1 MFNRLK
7 FIFLLTTLILYSTSC
22 YTQNLTQKDL
32 ELKRISLVNE
42 IKNIQKLINNSKG
55 EKKLVLENIE
65 NLNYKLDLQ
74 NEIIKIT
81 NNELNIISVS
91 IRNNQ
96 ESINQLQKSQQI
108 LKSQYSE
115 MILKSYKTRSK
126 TGKLMFIFSSV
137 NFQQALKRIQYFK
150 QYSEFQNNQLQKIA
164 VNTKE
169 LKSLANKLNNDKNL
183 QLKLVSDNKKTKN
196 NINLEI
202 SKKNNL
208 LNFISNNQTKYLREI
223 KLKQQKTAKIDKEIE
238 KIIAK
243 AIAESNR
250 KKNTSSKLFALT
262 PEAKILSNN
271 FISNKG
277 KLPWPVEKGYISLK
291 YGKQP
296 HPIVKTATIQSNGIR
311 IITASFQKARTIF
324 NGTVYRIISS
334 KNGSK
339 TILIQHGNFFTVYK
353 NLSDIYVKKGDKV
366 STKQELGQI
375 ITNKSSGQTILS
387 FSLFRD
393 NKTENPLLWIGKK

>member
-7 FIFLLTTLILYSTSC
+7 FIFSLTTLILYNTFC
-22 YTQNLTQKDL
+22 YAQNLSQKDL
-32 ELKRISLVNE
+32 ELKRIDLVNE
-42 IKNIQKLINNSKG
+42 IKNIQKLINNSKD
-55 EKKLVLENIE
+55 ERKLAVENIE

-96 ESINQLQKSQQI
+96 EAINLLKKSQQS
-108 LKSQYSE
+108 LKSQYAE

-164 VNTKE
+164 INTKE

-183 QLKLVSDNKKTKN
+183 QLKLISDNQNVKN
-196 NINLEI
+196 NISQELSN
-202 SKKNNL
+202 KNNL
-208 LNFISNNQTKYLREI
+208 LNFISKNQTKYVREI
-223 KLKQQKTAKIDKEIE
+223 KLKQQKTAKIDREIE
-238 KIIAK
+238 KIIAR
-243 AIAESNR
+243 AIAESKR
-250 KKNTSSKLFALT
+250 KKNTSSNLFTLT
-262 PEAKILSNN
+262 PEAKLLSNN

-277 KLPWPVEKGYISLK
+277 KLPWPVQKGYISLK

-296 HPIVKTATIQSNGIR
+296 HPVVKTATIQSNGIR
-311 IITASFQKARTIF
+311 IITASSQKARTIF
-324 NGTVYRIISS
+324 NGTIYRIISS

-353 NLSDIYVKKGDKV
+353 NLSTIYVNKGDKV
-366 STKQELGQI
+366 FTKQEIGLI
-375 ITNKSSGQTILS
+375 MTNKNSGQTILS
-387 FSLFRD
+387 FSLFKD
-393 NKTENPLLWIGKK
+393 NKTENPLFWIGKK

>member
-7 FIFLLTTLILYSTSC
+7 FIYLLTTLILYSTSC

-42 IKNIQKLINNSKG
+42 IKNIQKLINNSKD

>member
-22 YTQNLTQKDL
+22 YAQNLTQKDL

-42 IKNIQKLINNSKG
+42 IKNIQKLINNSKD

-183 QLKLVSDNKKTKN
+183 QLKLVSDNKKIKN

-202 SKKNNL
+202 SNKNNL

-223 KLKQQKTAKIDKEIE
+223 KMKQQKTAKIDKEIE

-311 IITASFQKARTIF
+311 IITASSQKARTIF

>member
-22 YTQNLTQKDL
+22 YAQNLTQKDL

-65 NLNYKLDLQ
+65 NLNYKLELQ

-250 KKNTSSKLFALT
+250 NKNTSSKLFALT

>member
-22 YTQNLTQKDL
+22 YAQNLSQKDL
-32 ELKRISLVNE
+32 ELKRIGLVKE
-42 IKNIQKLINNSKG
+42 IKNIQKLINNSKD

-96 ESINQLQKSQQI
+96 ESINKLQKSQQI

-183 QLKLVSDNKKTKN
+183 QLKLVSDNKKIKN

-202 SKKNNL
+202 SNKNNL

-311 IITASFQKARTIF
+311 IITASSQKARTIF

>member
-1 MFNRLK
+1 M
-7 FIFLLTTLILYSTSC
+7 YSTSC
-22 YTQNLTQKDL
+22 YAQNLTQKDL

-164 VNTKE
+164 INTKE

-183 QLKLVSDNKKTKN
+183 QLKLISDNQNVKN
-196 NINLEI
+196 NISQELSN
-202 SKKNNL
+202 KNNL
-208 LNFISNNQTKYLREI
+208 LNFISKNQTKYVREI
-223 KLKQQKTAKIDKEIE
+223 KLKQQKTAKIDREIE
-238 KIIAK
+238 KIIAR
-243 AIAESNR
+243 AIAESKR
-250 KKNTSSKLFALT
+250 KKNTSSNLFTLT
-262 PEAKILSNN
+262 
-271 FISNKG
+271 FI
-277 KLPWPVEKGYISLK
+277 Y
-291 YGKQP
+291 
-296 HPIVKTATIQSNGIR
+296 
-311 IITASFQKARTIF
+311 
-324 NGTVYRIISS
+324 
-334 KNGSK
+334 
-339 TILIQHGNFFTVYK
+339 
-353 NLSDIYVKKGDKV
+353 
-366 STKQELGQI
+366 
-375 ITNKSSGQTILS
+375 
-387 FSLFRD
+387 
-393 NKTENPLLWIGKK
+393 

>member
-1 MFNRLK
+1 MFNKLK
-7 FIFLLTTLILYSTSC
+7 FIFLLTTLILYSKSC
-22 YTQNLTQKDL
+22 YAQNLSQKDL
-32 ELKRISLVNE
+32 ELKRIGLVKE
-42 IKNIQKLINNSKG
+42 IKNIQKLINNSKD

-183 QLKLVSDNKKTKN
+183 QLKLVSDNKKIKN

-202 SKKNNL
+202 SNKNNL

-238 KIIAK
+238 KIIAR
-243 AIAESNR
+243 AIAESNK

-262 PEAKILSNN
+262 PEAKLLSNN

-296 HPIVKTATIQSNGIR
+296 HPVVKTATIQSNGIR
-311 IITASFQKARTIF
+311 IITASSQKARTIF

-366 STKQELGQI
+366 STKQELAQI

>member
-1 MFNRLK
+1 
-7 FIFLLTTLILYSTSC
+7 LYSTSC

-183 QLKLVSDNKKTKN
+183 QLKLVSDNKKIKN

>member
-22 YTQNLTQKDL
+22 YAQNLTQKDL

-42 IKNIQKLINNSKG
+42 IKNIQKLINNSKD
-55 EKKLVLENIE
+55 EKKLVLEKIE

-183 QLKLVSDNKKTKN
+183 QLKLVSDNKKIKN

-202 SKKNNL
+202 SNKNNL

>member
-7 FIFLLTTLILYSTSC
+7 FIFLLTTLILYNTFC
-22 YTQNLTQKDL
+22 YAQNLSQKDL
-32 ELKRISLVNE
+32 ELKRIDLVNE
-42 IKNIQKLINNSKG
+42 IKNIQKLINNSKD
-55 EKKLVLENIE
+55 ERKLAVENIE

-96 ESINQLQKSQQI
+96 EAINQLKKSQQI
-108 LKSQYSE
+108 LKSQYTQ

-164 VNTKE
+164 INTKE

-183 QLKLVSDNKKTKN
+183 QLKLISDNQNVKN
-196 NINLEI
+196 NISQELSN
-202 SKKNNL
+202 KNNL
-208 LNFISNNQTKYLREI
+208 LNFISKNQTKYVREI
-223 KLKQQKTAKIDKEIE
+223 KLKQQKTAKIDREIE
-238 KIIAK
+238 KIIAR
-243 AIAESNR
+243 AIAESKR
-250 KKNTSSKLFALT
+250 KKNTSSNLFTLT
-262 PEAKILSNN
+262 PEAKLLSNN

-277 KLPWPVEKGYISLK
+277 KLPWPVQKGYVSLK

-296 HPIVKTATIQSNGIR
+296 HPVVKTATIQSNGIR
-311 IITASFQKARTIF
+311 IITASSQKARTIF
-324 NGTVYRIISS
+324 NGTIYRIISS

-353 NLSDIYVKKGDKV
+353 NLSTIYVNKGDKV
-366 STKQELGQI
+366 FTKQEIGLI
-375 ITNKSSGQTILS
+375 MTNKNSGQTILS
-387 FSLFRD
+387 FSLFKD
-393 NKTENPLLWIGKK
+393 NKTENPLFWIGKK

>member
-7 FIFLLTTLILYSTSC
+7 FIFSLTTLILYNTFC
-22 YTQNLTQKDL
+22 YAQNLSQKDL
-32 ELKRISLVNE
+32 ELKRIDLVNE
-42 IKNIQKLINNSKG
+42 IKNIQKLINNSKD
-55 EKKLVLENIE
+55 ERKLAVENIE

-96 ESINQLQKSQQI
+96 EAINLLKKSQQS
-108 LKSQYSE
+108 LKSQYAE

-126 TGKLMFIFSSV
+126 IGKLMFIFSSV

-164 VNTKE
+164 INTKE

-183 QLKLVSDNKKTKN
+183 QLKLISDNQNVKN
-196 NINLEI
+196 NISQELSN
-202 SKKNNL
+202 KNNL
-208 LNFISNNQTKYLREI
+208 LNFISKNQTKYVREI
-223 KLKQQKTAKIDKEIE
+223 KLKQQKTAKIDREIE
-238 KIIAK
+238 KIIAR
-243 AIAESNR
+243 AIAESKR
-250 KKNTSSKLFALT
+250 KKNTSSNLFTLT
-262 PEAKILSNN
+262 PEAKLLSNN

-277 KLPWPVEKGYISLK
+277 KLPWPVQKGYVSLK

-296 HPIVKTATIQSNGIR
+296 HPVVKTATIQSNGIR
-311 IITASFQKARTIF
+311 IITASSQKARTIF
-324 NGTVYRIISS
+324 NGTIYRIISS

-353 NLSDIYVKKGDKV
+353 NLSTIYVNKGDKV
-366 STKQELGQI
+366 FTKQEIGLI
-375 ITNKSSGQTILS
+375 MTNKNSGQTILS
-387 FSLFRD
+387 FSLFKD
-393 NKTENPLLWIGKK
+393 NKTENPLFWIGKK

>member
-42 IKNIQKLINNSKG
+42 IKNIQKLINNSKD

-183 QLKLVSDNKKTKN
+183 QLKLVSDNKKIKN

>member
-42 IKNIQKLINNSKG
+42 IKNIQKLINNSKD

-108 LKSQYSE
+108 LKSQYAK

-150 QYSEFQNNQLQKIA
+150 QYSEFQNNQLKKIA

-183 QLKLVSDNKKTKN
+183 QLKLVSDNKKIKN

-375 ITNKSSGQTILS
+375 ITNKNSGQTILS

>member
-7 FIFLLTTLILYSTSC
+7 FIFLLTTLTLNITSS
-22 YTQNLTQKDL
+22 YAQNLSQKDL
-32 ELKRISLVNE
+32 EFKKTALVKE
-42 IKNIQKLINNSKG
+42 IKNIQKLINNSKD
-55 EKKLVLENIE
+55 ERKLVVENIE

-96 ESINQLQKSQQI
+96 EAINQLKKSQQI
-108 LKSQYSE
+108 LKSQYTQ

-164 VNTKE
+164 INTDE
-169 LKSLANKLNNDKNL
+169 LNSLANKLNKDKTL
-183 QLKLVSDNKKTKN
+183 QLKLIIDNKKIKN
-196 NINLEI
+196 NISSEI
-202 SKKNNL
+202 TNKNNL

-238 KIIAK
+238 KIIAR

-250 KKNTSSKLFALT
+250 KRNTSSKLFALT
-262 PEAKILSNN
+262 PEAKLLSNN

-291 YGKQP
+291 YGMQP

-311 IITASFQKARTIF
+311 IITASSQKARSIF

-339 TILIQHGNFFTVYK
+339 TLLIQHGNFFTVYK
-353 NLSDIYVKKGDKV
+353 NLSDIFVKKGDKV
-366 STKQELGQI
+366 LTKQELGQI
-375 ITNKSSGQTILS
+375 ITNKISGQTILS